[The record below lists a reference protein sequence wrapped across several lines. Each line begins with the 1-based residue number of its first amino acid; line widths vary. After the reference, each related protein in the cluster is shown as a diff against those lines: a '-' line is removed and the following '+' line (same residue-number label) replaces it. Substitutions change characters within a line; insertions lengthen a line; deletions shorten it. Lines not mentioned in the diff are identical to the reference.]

1 MLAVLVV
8 LIVAAT
14 WHEAGSHIGT
24 HLLSQVVG
32 NLTGEGLASGAV
44 YKEMFLSEADLAGL
58 HSEQRGL
65 IDFLVLAHSTR
76 FVGFGPSTY
85 SFFLREY
92 RTMQARSVWVLGF

>member
-1 MLAVLVV
+1 MY
-8 LIVAAT
+8 
-14 WHEAGSHIGT
+14 GCPK
-24 HLLSQVVG
+24 VVG

-44 YKEMFLSEADLAGL
+44 YKEMFLSDTDMAGL

-65 IDFLVLAHSTR
+65 IDFLVLSHSTR

-92 RTMQARSVWVLGF
+92 RTLQANFVFQLPL

>member
-1 MLAVLVV
+1 MRR
-8 LIVAAT
+8 
-14 WHEAGSHIGT
+14 GP
-24 HLLSQVVG
+24 QVVA

-44 YKEMFLSEADLAGL
+44 YKEMFLSEGDLAGL

-92 RTMQARSVWVLGF
+92 RTMQVRLPSLSAMGLELLHSSFNSSAFN

>member
-1 MLAVLVV
+1 
-8 LIVAAT
+8 
-14 WHEAGSHIGT
+14 
-24 HLLSQVVG
+24 VVG
-32 NLTGEGLASGAV
+32 NLTGEGLAAGAV

-65 IDFLVLAHSTR
+65 IDFLVLAKSTR